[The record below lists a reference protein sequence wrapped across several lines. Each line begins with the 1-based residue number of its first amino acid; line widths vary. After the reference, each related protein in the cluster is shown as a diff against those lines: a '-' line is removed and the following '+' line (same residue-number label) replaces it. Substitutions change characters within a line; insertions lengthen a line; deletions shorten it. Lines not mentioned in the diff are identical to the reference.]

1 MASSEWEVTLRS
13 LVLGKLLRCPHFPP
27 TEETT
32 ERPRQRLRS
41 QHSQRSSDAATH
53 RWRELSSTLVLAS
66 LLSSCLSPQGEQELC
81 VHWTLRAAG
90 QTFKEGVSCLRRL
103 MALRASAMSE
113 RWDLGR
119 FKRIT
124 YDVLCQ
130 NTSAR
135 ADRRREL
142 HGGACLLHAGTPA
155 QASRRA
161 PVAGLAF
168 ADCIGPDPGHFQ
180 RRPLY
185 PNQKCLVVLARCG
198 GLSCGDIPGGEVAVL
213 AHLRRLFQR
222 TRRYHDIQGVELAL
236 LDHFQLDLSQIEC
249 EAKEL
254 ARVLLGEIGKVDQLL
269 VALLRRKNCRWWQLT
284 PEQLKTMEE
293 VLKRQKR
300 AELFAEFDAW
310 AHPEKF
316 SEEEVLSHIHRCTV
330 KGTSFAQILSSLEH
344 WQLAA
349 RLDPSSALRC
359 AVAWLRTRH
368 AFAQAVVL
376 FKHLELWRS
385 EVHLDAFELE
395 ALLALQ
401 RLVRTDRRQLAA
413 ALAALHAAAGTPL
426 GQPPRAWA
434 WAAKAMSSGSKGPI
448 HWPAWARTMEKGAG
462 KVLGLGVPWRLIR
475 SAREMEESLEV
486 LSASSILGMD
496 AEWAPDSSSGL
507 AILQLATWEEVHIW
521 DLQEG
526 PPEAFGP
533 LLQKLLGSNR
543 ARKLGFGFAISD
555 WPRLSSLLGSD
566 PSLLRLVDLERL
578 EPTSSGLK
586 GLVAKALGHK
596 LDKTEQSS
604 DWTARP
610 LSEKQL
616 QYAAL
621 DAHCLLQIMKAL
633 APKEEDLKSLE
644 VDLDQ
649 KRLQCVEETDAQL
662 PGVELRV
669 GQVEEVCGV
678 PGSRSLSSCRVSLGH
693 RSKQV
698 VQGGHVLCL
707 HQRVLVICNLRPRQL
722 HGVTSEAGLLV
733 AAASPGRAAR
743 RTARRAAA
751 RPPEAAQLGEAVDGE
766 RKYPL
771 LDISSPENPWTRAA
785 RRLSTGHGLVLLDG
799 RPLLCAGQPCQI
811 DQEGGRFE

>member
-1 MASSEWEVTLRS
+1 MCV
-13 LVLGKLLRCPHFPP
+13 P
-27 TEETT
+27 
-32 ERPRQRLRS
+32 
-41 QHSQRSSDAATH
+41 
-53 RWRELSSTLVLAS
+53 
-66 LLSSCLSPQGEQELC
+66 CLF
-81 VHWTLRAAG
+81 WTLP
-90 QTFKEGVSCLRRL
+90 
-103 MALRASAMSE
+103 
-113 RWDLGR
+113 D
-119 FKRIT
+119 
-124 YDVLCQ
+124 
-130 NTSAR
+130 
-135 ADRRREL
+135 
-142 HGGACLLHAGTPA
+142 
-155 QASRRA
+155 
-161 PVAGLAF
+161 F
-168 ADCIGPDPGHFQ
+168 AH
-180 RRPLY
+180 
-185 PNQKCLVVLARCG
+185 
-198 GLSCGDIPGGEVAVL
+198 GEVAVL

-254 ARVLLGEIGKVDQLL
+254 ARVLLGEIGKVDQVSRLITVQFGAQLQLL

-316 SEEEVLSHIHRCTV
+316 SEEEVLSHIHRCTAPSLPCDLP
-330 KGTSFAQILSSLEH
+330 GTSFAQILSSLEH

-521 DLQEG
+521 DLQDRPSTFGNTQHDAWRSSREAVVEG

-610 LSEKQL
+610 LSE
-616 QYAAL
+616 
-621 DAHCLLQIMKAL
+621 
-633 APKEEDLKSLE
+633 
-644 VDLDQ
+644 
-649 KRLQCVEETDAQL
+649 
-662 PGVELRV
+662 
-669 GQVEEVCGV
+669 
-678 PGSRSLSSCRVSLGH
+678 SLG
-693 RSKQV
+693 
-698 VQGGHVLCL
+698 
-707 HQRVLVICNLRPRQL
+707 
-722 HGVTSEAGLLV
+722 GV
-733 AAASPGRAAR
+733 
-743 RTARRAAA
+743 
-751 RPPEAAQLGEAVDGE
+751 D
-766 RKYPL
+766 
-771 LDISSPENPWTRAA
+771 
-785 RRLSTGHGLVLLDG
+785 
-799 RPLLCAGQPCQI
+799 
-811 DQEGGRFE
+811 